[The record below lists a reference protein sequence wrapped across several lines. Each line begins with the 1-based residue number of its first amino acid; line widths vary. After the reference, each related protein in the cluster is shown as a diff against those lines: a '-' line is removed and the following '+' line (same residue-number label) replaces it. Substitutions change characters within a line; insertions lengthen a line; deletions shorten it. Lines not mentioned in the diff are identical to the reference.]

1 MIDVAITGSGTQAD
15 PWIVHDWSEFYEKN
29 TNNTL
34 SYIKFANV
42 HVDSNETIV
51 LSGTGTLFDPYIVS
65 TYEELL
71 LATGT
76 TEVWQ
81 PKLIDKVSRLYKFS
95 DIYCK
100 WDAVPST
107 IDLSAPGFYPTGFSS
122 TFSVPNN
129 VDFNGWTL
137 TNMLFTSSS
146 NAITIN
152 RNYKSVVF
160 KRAFITNMETQYN
173 ELFGLAMQECVVDVK
188 WTPDSYGYSHI
199 FTNYGTACGNISK
212 CNITVDCKKSS
223 YAGNNYAV
231 DIVGTGSGGYALL
244 YDTVLTFNANCGV
257 LGQNSSYTH
266 GVRLTRSILKGS
278 TTATDSENSII
289 FDGNISGIVDFAV
302 PNMSTFPLTGY
313 NSSSICLYN
322 KDKLTPRYSSEGWK
336 GVTTSELMDPVYLQS
351 LGFSIGVDT

>member
-1 MIDVAITGSGTQAD
+1 MIDVAVSGSGTQED

-29 TNNTL
+29 TGNTL

-42 HVDSNETIV
+42 HVDSNENIV

-81 PKLIDKVSRLYKFS
+81 PKLIDKVLRLYKFG

-137 TNMLFTSSS
+137 TNMLFTSSR
-146 NAITIN
+146 NAVTIN

-160 KRAFITNMETQYN
+160 KRAFITNMATSYN

-188 WTPDSYGYSHI
+188 WTPAPSSYSHI
-199 FTNYGTACGNISK
+199 FTNYGTACGGISK
-212 CNITVDCKKSS
+212 CNITVDCEKSDYIGS
-223 YAGNNYAV
+223 DYAV
-231 DIVGTGSGGYALL
+231 DIVGIGSGGYALL
-244 YDTVLTFNANCGV
+244 YDTVLDFNANCGK
-257 LGQNSSYTH
+257 LGQSTDYTH

-278 TTATDSENSII
+278 TTATQSDNAII
-289 FDGNISGIVDFAV
+289 FDGNVSGIVDFAV
-302 PNMSTFPLTGY
+302 PNMSTFPLFDY
-313 NSSSICLYN
+313 SDSSICLYN
-322 KDKLTPRYSSEGWK
+322 KDKLTPSYIPSGWK
-336 GVTTSELMDPVYLQS
+336 GVSTSELMNPVYLQS